1 MKNPKEIVSQFY
13 QNGLSSNPESN
24 PKEVLPQILSD
35 NFISYGTTPDK
46 NKTREQLIQQ
56 IMGMKSMIIDFNFEP
71 QEIIE
76 AGNKVI
82 VRSKIVGTPNSPEGH
97 FMGMPTDGSKTFE
110 TIAIDIHTVENGKI
124 VCVHHIEDWATAMM
138 QLKSK

>member
-1 MKNPKEIVSQFY
+1 MNNSKEIVIKFY
-13 QNGLSSNPESN
+13 QNALSSNPESN
-24 PKEVLPQILSD
+24 PMVVLPQILAD

-56 IMGMKSMIIDFNFEP
+56 IMGMKKIIKDFNFEP
-71 QEIIE
+71 LEIIE

-97 FMGMPTDGSKTFE
+97 FLGMPTDGSKTFE
-110 TIAIDIHTVENGKI
+110 SIAIDIHTIENGKI
-124 VCVHHIEDWATAMM
+124 ANVHHIEDWATVMM